1 MTIWSHFMISM
12 KLENWWVL
20 IYLNTSRQIQIDSSF
35 EFDCRIRRLSCHE
48 FALFKLL
55 GCLTLDNLT
64 KSRQKNSLELTEP
77 QCNQYYFW
85 ILINLLGSKRTIILI
100 REFSI
105 RVELRSFC
113 TDITQIRFWYQRVIF
128 DNELHTGF
136 ELYCCLSIL
145 KTILKTNKN
154 DLYYLCK
161 SPFNIWSYHVSLVK
175 NTLTRFTLILTRQ
188 SICIEQIIIR
198 NIW

>member
-1 MTIWSHFMISM
+1 MTFWSHFTISM
-12 KLENWWVL
+12 KFKNWWVL

-35 EFDCRIRRLSCHE
+35 EFDCRIGRLSCHE

-64 KSRQKNSLELTEP
+64 KSRQKNSLELTET
-77 QCNQYYFW
+77 QSNQYYLW

-105 RVELRSFC
+105 RVELRSLC
-113 TDITQIRFWYQRVIF
+113 TNITQIRFWYQRVIF

-136 ELYCCLSIL
+136 ELDCCLSIL
-145 KTILKTNKN
+145 RTILKTNKN
-154 DLYYLCK
+154 DLYYLDK
-161 SPFNIWSYHVSLVK
+161 SPFNIWSYHGNSEL
-175 NTLTRFTLILTRQ
+175 
-188 SICIEQIIIR
+188 
-198 NIW
+198 W